1 MVATSDVYPHRI
13 SGVDAMKVQIGR
25 WGNSLAVRL
34 PKPLVDRLKLK
45 EGDEI
50 DAAVIEKALEAADQA
65 AVERRRQEAL
75 QRIRETRW
83 ALPADY
89 KFDREE
95 ANRRPAMDRW

>member
-1 MVATSDVYPHRI
+1 
-13 SGVDAMKVQIGR
+13 MKMQIGR

-34 PKPLVDRLKLK
+34 PKALVERLNLK

-50 DAAVIEKALEAADQA
+50 DASAIEKALMDADHEAL
-65 AVERRRQEAL
+65 ERRREEAL

-83 ALPADY
+83 PLPADY

-95 ANRRPAMDRW
+95 ANWRPAMDRW